1 MLYAHF
7 DKDLDADEM
16 SKVKDLLKIRINKTE
31 LEFKN
36 EEIINLMINDKK
48 NNHGKI
54 NFSLLVGI
62 GKCNYD
68 YKVNAVNIEKSLN
81 FYRNLNAQPNF

>member
-1 MLYAHF
+1 MAKLLEILDKSKKYLEDNKIDNPRLETELILSQALNLDRIMLYAHF

-36 EEIINLMINDKK
+36 EEINLKT
-48 NNHGKI
+48 
-54 NFSLLVGI
+54 LLDQSV
-62 GKCNYD
+62 
-68 YKVNAVNIEKSLN
+68 
-81 FYRNLNAQPNF
+81 R